1 MSYVAISKKAAVNCQ
16 TNILLA
22 HLLNKNTIFTC
33 TETGRTFHTL
43 ANKPARASEASTC
56 SASAGSSP
64 GCSTAHPAPCQ
75 RAGNAAEDGP
85 RAGAPAPARETRRDL
100 AQTDPAPATAVT
112 RGVAK

>member
-22 HLLNKNTIFTC
+22 HLLNKNTIFTHA
-33 TETGRTFHTL
+33 ETGEDISH
-43 ANKPARASEASTC
+43 AGKQAGQASEASTC

-64 GCSTAHPAPCQ
+64 GCSTSHPAPCQ

-85 RAGAPAPARETRRDL
+85 CARTG
-100 AQTDPAPATAVT
+100 DP
-112 RGVAK
+112 